1 MYFNNIVGMI
11 IDNDYNINGDND
23 SSDNGIL
30 LEIVAEMIKTLQ
42 CYIKFAEKIYLL
54 KVVFFYFLNII

>member
-1 MYFNNIVGMI
+1 MI

-30 LEIVAEMIKTLQ
+30 LEIVAEMIKTL
-42 CYIKFAEKIYLL
+42 
-54 KVVFFYFLNII
+54 